1 METIKL
7 DCSFGH
13 IEYTKSELEKEISE
27 LFFLRDAFLVLLNE
41 EVTSKSDIPY
51 SKKEVLE
58 YAKEMYLE
66 SSYSKEFIDKC
77 FKQK

>member
-1 METIKL
+1 METIKVDFSL
-7 DCSFGH
+7 GH

-77 FKQK
+77 FK

>member
-1 METIKL
+1 METIKVQ
-7 DCSFGH
+7 CSLGY
-13 IEYTKSELEKEISE
+13 IEYTKSELEQEISD

-51 SKKEVLE
+51 SKGEVLE

-66 SSYSKEFIDKC
+66 SSYSKEFIEKC